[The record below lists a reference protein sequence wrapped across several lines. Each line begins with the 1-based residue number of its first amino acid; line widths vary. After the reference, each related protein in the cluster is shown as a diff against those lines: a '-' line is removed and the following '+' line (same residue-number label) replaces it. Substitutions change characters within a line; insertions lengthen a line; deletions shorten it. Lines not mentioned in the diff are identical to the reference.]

1 VCVRVCVHLTCLNRQ
16 RVYLILEYAA
26 RGELYKQLTSSENK
40 RFTEPRAATYI
51 RDLSLALA
59 YCHEKNVIHRDIKPE
74 NLLLGIDGQVS
85 EFDMICLL
93 LTFRSRS

>member
-1 VCVRVCVHLTCLNRQ
+1 MIVHSRVCSYLNRVYSQ

-51 RDLSLALA
+51 RDLALALA

-74 NLLLGIDGQVS
+74 NLLLGIDGQVTRWVG
-85 EFDMICLL
+85 CV
-93 LTFRSRS
+93 TRH